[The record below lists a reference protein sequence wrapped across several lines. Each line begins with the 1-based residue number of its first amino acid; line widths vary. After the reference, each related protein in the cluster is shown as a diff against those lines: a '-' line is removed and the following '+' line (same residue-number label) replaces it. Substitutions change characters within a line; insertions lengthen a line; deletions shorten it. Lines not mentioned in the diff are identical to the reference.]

1 MLQEKDK
8 LFWKL
13 HLIWWAIAMTYATL
27 PTYKIPEGTPITIF
41 FFYVIHYTAMV
52 SLTYLYRVVYNKIN
66 PEEKVQY
73 YFFIAPV
80 VGVIIVGGVFF
91 LLNSHGFIY
100 HYKAWEGV
108 NPPISRRW
116 IYLVDCIWQSS
127 PWFMGYHLS
136 RYARISV
143 ERELHLQKSLQD
155 SELERLRKQ
164 LNPHFLFNALNG
176 IKALV
181 IAEPEKSRDA
191 IAQLSDLL
199 RLSLKTKLKETVTL
213 SEELKIL
220 DSYLAIEKIRF
231 HERLN
236 VEIDI
241 SKDCEKCR
249 VLPFCLQILAENAI
263 KHGIG
268 KQKKGGF
275 IKISGNREENTLILK
290 VINSGTLSEIPET
303 SEENNG
309 IGLENLRKRLKINFG
324 ENAIFT
330 IQQIDNEVVSIISFP
345 LES

>member
-1 MLQEKDK
+1 MLQKKDN

-13 HLIWWAIAMTYATL
+13 NLSWWAIDMAVATL
-27 PTYKIPEGTPITIF
+27 PTYKLPEGSPLTIF
-41 FFYVIHYTAMV
+41 FFYILHYGVMV
-52 SLTYLYRVVYNKIN
+52 LLTGLYRVIYNKIN
-66 PEEKVQY
+66 PDETKKYLLILSSV
-73 YFFIAPV
+73 I
-80 VGVIIVGGVFF
+80 GVIIVGGAFF
-91 LLNSHGFIY
+91 LLNSHDFIY
-100 HYKAWEGV
+100 HYKFWEGTEYTFAMR
-108 NPPISRRW
+108 ID
-116 IYLVDCIWQSS
+116 YLTSTIWQST
-127 PWFMGYHLS
+127 PWFMGYHII
-136 RYARISV
+136 RYARIST
-143 ERELHLQKSLQD
+143 EREVKLQTSLQN

-181 IAEPEKSRDA
+181 ISEPEKSRDA

-199 RLSLKTKLKETVTL
+199 RLSLKTKLKETIIL

-220 DSYLAIEKIRF
+220 DSYLSIEKIRF

-241 SKDCEKCR
+241 PNDYGKYR

-275 IKISGNREENTLILK
+275 IKVLGSRDENSLILK
-290 VINSGTLSEIPET
+290 VINSGTLSETSET

-330 IQQIDNEVVSIISFP
+330 IQQIDNEVVSTMSFP